1 MLAKSTTGLS
11 RLNAGSGAVWL
22 SMLLFSACANA
33 LAPPPSARLQALQRQ
48 SDRISSNGDQCLAQ
62 ATKRT
67 DDQVKQLIA
76 AGNNPDSPAV
86 RSVFDQGN
94 SAIAQ
99 CRQEEANAQ
108 AQLAAQERVEYTR
121 EAQEERDRAAL
132 MSTLTG
138 SLGQ

>member
-1 MLAKSTTGLS
+1 MSKF
-11 RLNAGSGAVWL
+11 RVIC
-22 SMLLFSACANA
+22 LLILIFGACANA
-33 LAPPPSARLQALQRQ
+33 KAPPPPGRNARLQVLQQ
-48 SDRISSNGDQCLAQ
+48 QIDRISSKGDQCVNQ
-62 ATKRT
+62 ATQRT

-76 AGNNPDSPAV
+76 ARNNPDSPEV

-94 SAIAQ
+94 SAIAR
-99 CRQEEANAQ
+99 CRQEEASAEAQ
-108 AQLAAQERVEYTR
+108 FAALEQAEYIR

>member
-1 MLAKSTTGLS
+1 MRKFRVIWLAMLIFG
-11 RLNAGSGAVWL
+11 
-22 SMLLFSACANA
+22 ACASA
-33 LAPPPSARLQALQRQ
+33 KAPPPSARLQALQRQ
-48 SDRISSNGDQCLAQ
+48 SDRISSNSSQCMDQ

-67 DDQVKQLIA
+67 DDQVKLLLA
-76 AGNNPDSPAV
+76 SGKNSDSPAV

-108 AQLAAQERVEYTR
+108 AQLAAKERAEYLR
-121 EAQEERDRAAL
+121 EAQDERDRAAL

>member
-1 MLAKSTTGLS
+1 M
-11 RLNAGSGAVWL
+11 
-22 SMLLFSACANA
+22 
-33 LAPPPSARLQALQRQ
+33 
-48 SDRISSNGDQCLAQ
+48 DQ
-62 ATKRT
+62 ATQRT

-94 SAIAQ
+94 SAIAR
-99 CRQEEANAQ
+99 CRQEEASAQ
-108 AQLAAQERVEYTR
+108 AQLAALEQAEYMR
-121 EAQEERDRAAL
+121 EAQEERGRAAL